1 MLDKIAAAINQLGI
15 EVEQVH
21 GESAGGQ
28 FEVVTAHEDAHG
40 ALAICMTIQIAG
52 SSPAHAT
59 WLMLCHAQHSLSPCK
74 WLHVA
79 CIQVERRDAIARG

>member
-1 MLDKIAAAINQLGI
+1 MAYVLYDIFLPSRRALGVLPAQRTAPHAAA
-15 EVEQVH
+15 
-21 GESAGGQ
+21 
-28 FEVVTAHEDAHG
+28 G
-40 ALAICMTIQIAG
+40 ARASRRG